1 MDENQWRWYSKQE
14 KIEDRRL
21 EARLTTH
28 VDDLAIAAKQP
39 SLDNL
44 YNSMVAKFKKVARQQ
59 LPFEHC
65 GCEYAFLPDSGFSI
79 KQTAFTKKIPK
90 IDVPKGKKDDDR
102 LTGEETT
109 SLRSCLGALLWLTA
123 TDVSYIQSKV
133 TTATIKDLKIANQ
146 AVDKARSDPDIGLIY
161 RPFKTKHRRLVLVH
175 DASSASKGRQF
186 AQEDILV
193 MLPDDHFAEKTLEA
207 HHECDDRDVQQ
218 HGGVMHVLFS
228 HGAKAKRV
236 SYSTSHAET
245 LSMVNGID
253 ASILVMVR
261 LSEILHFHI
270 NVTVN
275 DLIKIQEENNKLPV
289 DSYGDCRDLSELII
303 GLRSTPQDR
312 TQRLYVLGVKEARI
326 SGRLRQ
332 IAIVPTQCMTADA
345 LTKPMTSPC
354 LLKLMSSGIVQFWTE
369 DGHPVLSRTLPT
381 LKDIDEEDLYKTDE
395 EIFDKAKDKDV
406 KLTMATRLIGM
417 AMTLSTQPCVMK

>member
-1 MDENQWRWYSKQE
+1 MDDNQWRWYSKEE

-44 YNSMVAKFKKVARQQ
+44 YNRMVAKFKKVARQQ

-79 KQTAFTKKIPK
+79 KQTAFTKQIPK

-102 LTGEETT
+102 LTGKETT

-123 TDVSYIQSKV
+123 TRLDILADVSYIQSKV
-133 TTATIKDLKIANQ
+133 TTVTIKGLKIANL

-161 RPFKTKHRRLVLVH
+161 RPFKTKHRKLVLVH
-175 DASSASKGRQF
+175 DASSVSKGRQF
-186 AQEDILV
+186 GQEGILV
-193 MLPDDHFAEKTLEA
+193 RLPDDHFAEKTLEA

-236 SYSTSHAET
+236 SYGTSHAKT

-253 ASILVMVR
+253 ASILMMVR

-289 DSYGDCRDLSELII
+289 ASYGDYRDL
-303 GLRSTPQDR
+303 
-312 TQRLYVLGVKEARI
+312 
-326 SGRLRQ
+326 
-332 IAIVPTQCMTADA
+332 
-345 LTKPMTSPC
+345 
-354 LLKLMSSGIVQFWTE
+354 W
-369 DGHPVLSRTLPT
+369 H
-381 LKDIDEEDLYKTDE
+381 
-395 EIFDKAKDKDV
+395 
-406 KLTMATRLIGM
+406 
-417 AMTLSTQPCVMK
+417 